1 MKILSLDTATEACS
15 AALLV
20 DNQVDEVFEVLG
32 RGHAE
37 RILPMVA
44 EVLRRGG
51 LELHDLDAIAVGR
64 GPGAFT
70 GVRIAISTAQGLSLG
85 SGVPLVPIS
94 ELYALGVRA
103 LGQHPKIQFAL
114 VCLDARMGEVYW
126 GMVART
132 KDGFGLVDEGLA
144 APADVPLPV
153 EPLELLGVG
162 HGFRAYERLCERVRP
177 RAAHIDVDMLPHAA
191 DIAYLAVAEVKSGRM
206 VAAARLEPT
215 YLRNDVAM
223 RSTKP

>member
-1 MKILSLDTATEACS
+1 MKILSIDTATEACS

-20 DNQVDEVFEVLG
+20 DNRVDEIFEVLG

-37 RILPMVA
+37 RVLPMVD
-44 EVLRRGG
+44 EILQRSG
-51 LELHDLDAIAVGR
+51 LELKDLDAIAVGR

-70 GVRIAISTAQGLSLG
+70 GVRIAVSTAQGLSLG

-103 LGQHPKIQFAL
+103 LDEHVMIRQAL

-126 GMVART
+126 GLVTRT
-132 KDGFGLVDEGLA
+132 ENGFELVGEGLA
-144 APADVPLPV
+144 APADVPLPSGRD
-153 EPLELLGVG
+153 ELLAVG
-162 HGFRAYERLCERVRP
+162 HGFRAYAHLSERVRP

-191 DIAYLAVAEVKSGRM
+191 DMARLAVVEVDFGRT
-206 VAAARLEPT
+206 VTAARLEPV

-223 RSTKP
+223 RSAKP